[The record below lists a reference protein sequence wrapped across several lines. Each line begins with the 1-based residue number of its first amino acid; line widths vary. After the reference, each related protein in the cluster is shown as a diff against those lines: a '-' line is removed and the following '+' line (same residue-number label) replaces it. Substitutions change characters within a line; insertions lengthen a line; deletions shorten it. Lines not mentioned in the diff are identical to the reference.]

1 MVHLVTSPGR
11 PGTRWAG
18 PGSLAARAGRWLGA
32 GLELLCP
39 AQCPLCG
46 VETGGAAACGGCRR
60 LLDAEPHRCLRCGAT
75 GGCRGCRRIA
85 DGIVLLGGY
94 ADGLRLAVLR
104 GKRPSGEPTVAALG
118 RLLVERHRDTL
129 AAWRIDVVVP
139 VPMHWTRRCLRGTNA
154 AVGLAD
160 AVAAAL
166 GVPRRAVLRR
176 VRATEMQ
183 NRLPAEGRPANVRG
197 AVSSRAV
204 TGARVLVVDDVTTTG
219 ATLAECRRTLVA
231 AGAAAV
237 YAAAVARADRGGDA
251 DD

>member
-1 MVHLVTSPGR
+1 MVHLVTSQER
-11 PGTRWAG
+11 PGTGPAG
-18 PGSLAARAGRWLGA
+18 PGSLVGRVGRWIGA

-46 VETGGAAACGGCRR
+46 AETGGAAACGGCRR
-60 LLDAEPHRCLRCGAT
+60 VLDAEPRRCLRCGAT
-75 GGCRGCRRIA
+75 GGCHGCRRIA
-85 DGIVLLGGY
+85 DGVVILGGY

-104 GKRPSGEPTVAALG
+104 GKRPAGEPTVAALG

-129 AAWRIDVVVP
+129 DAWRIDVVVP
-139 VPMHWTRRCLRGTNA
+139 VPMHWTRRCVRGTNA

-166 GVPRRAVLRR
+166 GVRRRALVRR
-176 VRATEMQ
+176 IRATPMQ

-197 AVSSRAV
+197 ALCSRPAA
-204 TGARVLVVDDVTTTG
+204 GARVLVVDDVTTTG
-219 ATLAECRRTLVA
+219 ATLAECRRMLAA
-231 AGAAAV
+231 AGAEAV

-251 DD
+251 ED